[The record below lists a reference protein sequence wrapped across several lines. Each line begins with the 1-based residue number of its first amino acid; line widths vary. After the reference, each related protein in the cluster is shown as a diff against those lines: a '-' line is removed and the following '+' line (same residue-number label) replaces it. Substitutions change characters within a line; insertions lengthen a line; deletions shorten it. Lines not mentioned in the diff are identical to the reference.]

1 MEHDL
6 TQGMAPKQVCIVS
19 KEEDF
24 RLRLAVLLSKTCD
37 ITLCDDLE
45 TMLDV
50 AHVLRMEMIAVVD
63 SALWRGNVL
72 EKVKA
77 NQLEMTDHPIYI
89 LRFYPYQLEG
99 EMIDDAIL
107 YYVDSVWM
115 RKILG
120 RRQRLQGVMEAIHRC
135 LSNSRWTNN

>member
-1 MEHDL
+1 MEHHL
-6 TQGMAPKQVCIVS
+6 IQSMAPKHVCIVS

-24 RLRLAVLLSKTCD
+24 RLRLAVLLSNTCD
-37 ITLCDDLE
+37 ITLCDDLG

-50 AHVLRMEMIAVVD
+50 ALVLRKEMIAVVD
-63 SALWRGNVL
+63 STLWRGNVL
-72 EKVKA
+72 QKMKA
-77 NQLEMTDHPIYI
+77 YRLEMTDHPIYI

-99 EMIDDAIL
+99 EMIDDTIL

-120 RRQRLQGVMEAIHRC
+120 RKHPLQGVMEAIHRC